1 MAGVFSC
8 TFVIYH
14 RPRHIFDHHRRRI
27 PRKRTE
33 LADILAHRSWGSYK
47 KRGQKILCIFPQDSL
62 ERHGCHVDQLG
73 CQQNNKTELPAARA
87 KDTYVDILTGL
98 SWKIRLSWRRLT
110 PDSQERN
117 ARGDGVRWMVE
128 GEPDSHRFGLF
139 GFLYSVRNGKMH
151 IACGCRCGGATG
163 VEPQKIFLTPVVQAC
178 ALLLLISCNLAII
191 S

>member
-1 MAGVFSC
+1 MKDTAVMLISL
-8 TFVIYH
+8 FVNRIT
-14 RPRHIFDHHRRRI
+14 RQNCPRR
-27 PRKRTE
+27 E
-33 LADILAHRSWGSYK
+33 
-47 KRGQKILCIFPQDSL
+47 QKIHS
-62 ERHGCHVDQLG
+62 
-73 CQQNNKTELPAARA
+73 
-87 KDTYVDILTGL
+87 YVDIITGL
-98 SWKIRLSWRRLT
+98 SRKIRLSWRRLT

-128 GEPDSHRFGLF
+128 GEPDFHRFGLF

-151 IACGCRCGGATG
+151 IAYGCRCGGATG